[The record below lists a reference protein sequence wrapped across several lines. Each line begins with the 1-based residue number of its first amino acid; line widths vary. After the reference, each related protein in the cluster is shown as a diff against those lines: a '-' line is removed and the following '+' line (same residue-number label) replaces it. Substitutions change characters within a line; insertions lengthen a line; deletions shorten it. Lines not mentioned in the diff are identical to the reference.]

1 MSSAIFLLALVFGL
15 HVAMVNLGMTLS
27 TVVPLLKR
35 RAEIRKDSAMLNVSR
50 ELMRFYGATYA
61 IAGVFGTA
69 FTVFLLSF
77 YPGFI
82 GLAGHLTFVPF
93 GIAIL
98 AIAIHFLAIALYWY
112 GWDRFSSNTHYI
124 VGLIM
129 LISVYLI
136 PLGFRAIS
144 AFLNVP
150 YGLELQPKPHLN
162 VLATLANPTLL
173 PLYLKSVTAA
183 LTAGTLTISSAY
195 MFRYLKTGDETA
207 IRVVHR
213 FMPYAAALIVVTLI
227 FGAIYAGT
235 LYEFAN
241 YKFRNAFGID
251 AEYNYSWLFA
261 IKTVLIIVQL
271 AAIVVYFTK
280 IRKNDFSMAKFVVV
294 AGPAALAAVFAGELL
309 NSLSQYPYLV
319 AALADPAFVA
329 SIPEPARSVLASV
342 LDLSKVSPLATE
354 QSLYIITLVFLV
366 PLLVSMVF
374 FLYLLLFT
382 GERPD
387 SVD

>member
-1 MSSAIFLLALVFGL
+1 MCSAIFFLALVFGL

-27 TVVPLLKR
+27 TVVPLFKR
-35 RAEIRKDSAMLNVSR
+35 KAEIRKDSAMLNVSK

-112 GWDRFSSNTHYI
+112 GWDRFSSNTHYV
-124 VGLIM
+124 VGLIL

-150 YGLELQPKPHLN
+150 YGLELQPKLHLN
-162 VLATLANPTLL
+162 VLAALANPTLL

-195 MFRYLKTGDETA
+195 MFRYLKTGDEA
-207 IRVVHR
+207 SIRVVHK
-213 FMPYAAALIVVTLI
+213 FMPYAAVLMAVTLI
-227 FGAIYAGT
+227 LGAIYAGT

-261 IKTVLIIVQL
+261 IKAVLIIVQI
-271 AAIVVYFTK
+271 AAIAVYFTK
-280 IRKNDFSMAKFVVV
+280 IKKNDFSMAKLVVV

-319 AALADPAFVA
+319 AALGDPAFVA
-329 SIPEPARSVLASV
+329 SIPEPARSMLANV

-366 PLLVSMVF
+366 PLLASMVF
-374 FLYLLLFT
+374 FLYLLLFAS
-382 GERPD
+382 EKEIAE
-387 SVD
+387 